1 MSKKFSVTAL
11 FILIVFNV
19 WSQLP
24 DSTNFSIYYS
34 SPREYTIGG
43 IDIVGVKYLDK
54 DMLKE
59 YAGIKVGDVVTVP
72 SDQMTS
78 IIKKFWKQGLFSD
91 VKVNATKIVD
101 DELYIEIFLQERPRL
116 AGVEYHG
123 VKKSELEDIKEKVLL
138 LEGGQIVDAQL
149 VNAERIIK
157 GIFKEKGFLDTE
169 VNIVQRDDQTKEN
182 SILLDIYIDKKE
194 KVRIERIVWH
204 GVEQVPLPKLNRAM
218 KKTNDKQWRNL
229 FRPKKFQEDLYETDK
244 LAMVDKYNELGYR
257 DAIVVKDS
265 ISKIEGENTVQ
276 IDIWVEEGNK
286 YFVRDIE
293 WVGNTI
299 YPSDYLDLVLG
310 IKSGDIYNQKQLDE
324 RITDDGD
331 AVSNLYLDKGYLFYN
346 LNPVE
351 VNIEG
356 DSIDLEM
363 RMYEGK
369 QATIDRV
376 IIEGNT
382 KTHEHVARR
391 ELYTLPG
398 DLFSKTKL
406 MRSYRQLA
414 QLGHFDQERIGIDP
428 IPDQE
433 NGTVDIKY
441 TVVERANDQIELSGG
456 WGMGMFVGSVGLKFT
471 NFSAQNILNKEA
483 WKPLPSGDG
492 QTLSL
497 RAQTNGRFY
506 QQYSFSFMEPWFGGK
521 KPNNFSLSFYY
532 SKLTKS
538 DAQYRYQNPYG
549 GYSSGYNPYGYGGY
563 GGGAG
568 YGSSYGSYGSGGYGY
583 ELDYTDANV
592 TGWQIT
598 YGASLGYGYRLEWPD
613 DYFTIYHELSLQHY
627 NLKDWYYYF
636 LTSGDINDFSF
647 KTTFSRNSID
657 NPLYSRRGS
666 SISLSAEITPPYS
679 LLNSKDYGDD
689 NMGDKERYNF
699 LEYHKWLLNVKWFTP
714 LDKADK
720 FVLHTKYEF
729 GLLGYFNENRK
740 SPLEGFKVGGDG
752 MSGYDIYGS
761 DNIGLRGY
769 GNNSITANTG
779 GGNAANIYSK
789 ATVELRYPITLSESA
804 QIYALA
810 FLEAGNSWY
819 DFKNFNA
826 FDLKRAAG
834 VGVRFW
840 LPMFGL
846 LGIDWG
852 YGFDMPNN
860 GQTSSAK
867 SQFHFVIGQQF

>member
-1 MSKKFSVTAL
+1 MAKKFSGTAL
-11 FILIVFNV
+11 LLLIFFNV

-34 SPREYTIGG
+34 SPREYKIGG
-43 IDIVGVKYLDK
+43 IDVVGIKYLDT

-59 YAGIKVGDVVTVP
+59 YSGIKVGDEITVP
-72 SDQMTS
+72 GDKLTEV
-78 IIKKFWKQGLFSD
+78 IKKFWKQGLFSD
-91 VKVNATKIVD
+91 VKISASKIID
-101 DELYIEIFLQERPRL
+101 DQLFLEIYLQERPRL
-116 AGVEYHG
+116 STVHYNG

-169 VNIVQRDDQTKEN
+169 VNIVQRDDPEKEN
-182 SILLDIYIDKKE
+182 SIILDINIDKKE
-194 KVRIERIVWH
+194 KVKVEQIVWH
-204 GVEQVPLPKLNRAM
+204 GVAQVPVTKLNRAM
-218 KKTNDKQWRNL
+218 KKTNDKQWRNF
-229 FRPKKFQEDLYETDK
+229 FRPKKFQEDLYKEDK
-244 LAMVDKYNELGYR
+244 IKVIEKYNELGYR
-257 DAIVVKDS
+257 DAIVTRDS
-265 ISKIEGENTVQ
+265 ISKVEGTTS
-276 IDIWVEEGNK
+276 IRLDIWVEEGNK
-286 YFVRDIE
+286 YYLRDIN

-299 YPSDYLDLVLG
+299 YPSKYLSAYLG
-310 IKSGDIYNQKQLDE
+310 INKGDVYNQKQLDE
-324 RITDDGD
+324 RVTGDQD
-331 AVSNLYLDKGYLFYN
+331 AVGNLYLDNGYLFFN
-346 LNPVE
+346 LTPVE
-351 VNIEG
+351 VYINN

-363 RMYEGK
+363 RIYEGK
-369 QATIDRV
+369 QATIDRI

-382 KTHEHVARR
+382 KTHEQIARR

-441 TVVERANDQIELSGG
+441 SLIERANDQIELSGG
-456 WGMGMFVGSVGLKFT
+456 WGMGMFVGSIGLKFT
-471 NFSAQNILNKEA
+471 NFSAQNILNKES

-497 RAQTNGRFY
+497 RAQTNGKFY
-506 QQYSFSFMEPWFGGK
+506 QQYSFTFMEPWFGGK
-521 KPNNFSLSFYY
+521 KPNNFSASIYY
-532 SKLTKS
+532 SKLTQS
-538 DAQYRYQNPYG
+538 TAAYNYSNPYG
-549 GYSSGYNPYGYGGY
+549 GYGSSSPY
-563 GGGAG
+563 G
-568 YGSSYGSYGSGGYGY
+568 YGSSYGGYGGYNSYGQSSYQR
-583 ELDYTDANV
+583 DYTNAEV

-598 YGASLGYGYRLEWPD
+598 YGASLGYGYRLSWPD

-627 NLKDWYYYF
+627 NLNNWYYYF

-647 KTTFSRNSID
+647 KTSFSRNSID
-657 NPLYSRRGS
+657 NPLYSRHGS
-666 SISLSAEITPPYS
+666 SFSLSAEITPPYS
-679 LLNSKDYGDD
+679 LLNGKDYSDVD
-689 NMGDKERYNF
+689 MNNKEKYNF
-699 LEYHKWLLNVKWFTP
+699 LEYHKWLFNAKWFTA

-720 FVLHTKYEF
+720 LVLHTKYEF
-729 GLLGYFNENRK
+729 GMLGFYNADRK

-769 GNNSITANTG
+769 SANSITSTSG
-779 GGNAANIYSK
+779 GGSAANIYTK
-789 ATVELRYPITLSESA
+789 ATIELRYPITLSESA
-804 QIYALA
+804 QIYGLA

-819 DFKNFNA
+819 DFKNFNI
-826 FDLKRAAG
+826 FDVKRAAG

-860 GQTSSAK
+860 GQSSSAK